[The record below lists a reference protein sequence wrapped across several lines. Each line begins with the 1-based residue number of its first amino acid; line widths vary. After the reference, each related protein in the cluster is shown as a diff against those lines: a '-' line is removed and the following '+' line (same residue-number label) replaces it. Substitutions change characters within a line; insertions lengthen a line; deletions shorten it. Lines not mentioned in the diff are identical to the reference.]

1 MASCRSAYSAA
12 AIEKKSGYGSSN
24 AFTAVIYY
32 HDWITEND
40 PLRFTAS
47 RAGMFSWSQS
57 AAWVD
62 SFGRSEA
69 PNNRD
74 GNFDEF
80 GTLGRYYDV
89 TIGPSTIMSLDMS
102 PMIDRLS
109 IAGAGSQ
116 LSIAAPFTL
125 NVLVGTA
132 LSAGKLTMSGGTLVS
147 PEFLISGG
155 LLTGNGAI
163 IANPAAGFMTGLC
176 NTGVCVSGGTVAP
189 VGTLT
194 VHGNYTQ
201 TGGLLQFELAPNRAN
216 GKLAVTGAAALGGT
230 LGVSMTPGLYGTST
244 SYSILTAGAVSGQFA
259 QFISSPTAFLSLS
272 APTYTA
278 TSVDLTLTRTPFD
291 AVPGLSANQRSVG
304 RALELAYSTTL
315 GGEAATLYANL
326 LAATSTN
333 ALSQL
338 SGQVTTGAVLS
349 ATQVMNAFLS
359 LTLNPYSGAPGGNP
373 GMLGY
378 ARAFAPEQ
386 QANPLLRQAADAY
399 AADMPVKAAPPASIA
414 VAGGAWSVWGQGYG
428 GYNKTDGNLV
438 VGSND
443 TNARTFGF
451 ATGADYRVSPA
462 TTVGFALAGGE
473 LNWSLSQGLGSGK
486 SDVFQAGVYG
496 SHRMGAAYVSAALAY
511 AWYDM
516 STDRTVT
523 AVGSDV
529 LRASFDA
536 HNIGGRLEGGYRFA
550 MSSWG
555 GVTPYGAVQ
564 VQRFRTPNYSEVSG
578 FGNNTFALSYN
589 SNSTTASRFELG
601 SWFDHLFALN
611 HGNAI
616 MLRGRLAW
624 AHDDGNNGAISS
636 VFQTLPGAGF
646 TVNGAAPPQNLALAS
661 VGAELRL
668 VNNVSLGARFDGE
681 FSDRAQTYSGTG
693 TVRYRW

>member
-1 MASCRSAYSAA
+1 MAMKLNAGVLSVNGSPVSTVNVNNGSTLMGTGIVGGLNVINGTLAPGNSIGTITVNGNLMMTAASTYQVEVSPAA
-12 AIEKKSGYGSSN
+12 ADRTNVTGTATLGGATVSAIYAAGSYVSKRYTILNAAGGVSGTFN
-24 AFTAVIYY
+24 TLVNTNLPANFTPSLNY
-32 HDWITEND
+32 D
-40 PLRFTAS
+40 
-47 RAGMFSWSQS
+47 
-57 AAWVD
+57 
-62 SFGRSEA
+62 
-69 PNNRD
+69 PNNAYLD
-74 GNFDEF
+74 LTLKFTPPSPPTSPNSGN
-80 GTLGRYYDV
+80 G
-89 TIGPSTIMSLDMS
+89 
-102 PMIDRLS
+102 LS
-109 IAGAGSQ
+109 GSQ
-116 LSIAAPFTL
+116 NSVASALINSFNTAGGIP
-125 NVLVGTA
+125 LV
-132 LSAGKLTMSGGTLVS
+132 
-147 PEFLISGG
+147 FG
-155 LLTGNGAI
+155 LLT
-163 IANPAAGFMTGLC
+163 PQGL
-176 NTGVCVSGGTVAP
+176 
-189 VGTLT
+189 
-194 VHGNYTQ
+194 TQ
-201 TGGLLQFELAPNRAN
+201 
-216 GKLAVTGAAALGGT
+216 
-230 LGVSMTPGLYGTST
+230 
-244 SYSILTAGAVSGQFA
+244 
-259 QFISSPTAFLSLS
+259 LS
-272 APTYTA
+272 
-278 TSVDLTLTRTPFD
+278 
-291 AVPGLSANQRSVG
+291 
-304 RALELAYSTTL
+304 
-315 GGEAATLYANL
+315 GEAATG
-326 LAATSTN
+326 AA
-333 ALSQL
+333 
-338 SGQVTTGAVLS
+338 LS
-349 ATQVMNAFLS
+349 ATQMMNAFLS
-359 LTLNPYSGAPGGNP
+359 LTLNPYGGSPTGNP
-373 GMLGY
+373 GALGY
-378 ARAFAPEQ
+378 ARAFG
-386 QANPLLRQAADAY
+386 ANEAALPKAAADAY

-414 VAGGAWSVWGQGYG
+414 VPGGAWSVWGQGYG

-438 VGSND
+438 VGSHD
-443 TNARTFGF
+443 TTARTYGF
-451 ATGADYRVSPA
+451 AAGADYRVSPA

-523 AVGSDV
+523 AVGNDV

-564 VQRFRTPNYSEVSG
+564 VQSFRTPNYSEVAG

-601 SWFDHLFALN
+601 SWFDHLFAFN
-611 HGNAI
+611 NGNAI